1 MAIGPVQLIVLGFNH
16 PNFHGEVI
24 EELERLRESDTV
36 RVIDALAVHKDADG
50 EIEVAHLSNLTKDE
64 AIELGSKIGALIGL
78 GIEGEEGME
87 AGAEAGAAAAADGI
101 QVFGDGDAW
110 DVLEDI
116 PNDSAAALLLIE
128 HHWAVPLRDA
138 IARAG
143 GFRLSDGFIS
153 PLDLV
158 GIGLL
163 SAEEA
168 KDLHAME
175 TATAGTKQ

>member
-1 MAIGPVQLIVLGFNH
+1 V
-16 PNFHGEVI
+16 
-24 EELERLRESDTV
+24 
-36 RVIDALAVHKDADG
+36 
-50 EIEVAHLSNLTKDE
+50 
-64 AIELGSKIGALIGL
+64 
-78 GIEGEEGME
+78 
-87 AGAEAGAAAAADGI
+87 
-101 QVFGDGDAW
+101 QVFSDQEAW

-158 GIGLL
+158 AIGLL
-163 SAEEA
+163 EAEEA
-168 KDLHAME
+168 EDLHAME
-175 TATAGTKQ
+175 TAAAAKSTQ